1 MTIDMQTAQEKLLQS
16 IIKITSQCDQDSL
29 EFNLVSALAE
39 LMPIRHASLYR
50 CINEDIDYLIEETI
64 CLDFQKNN
72 LFELK
77 QFRQREIRI
86 IETTEKLLQCIQ
98 TKKSYWSDH
107 GTWFLAPIMRGNTV
121 AGVILLESD
130 QKLSGYHSLFNDVIR
145 IYENYLFVLIEGE
158 LDTLTGLRN
167 RRTFDKQLG
176 KLLKTNDIAGHKK
189 IKSNSDDERRQLI
202 QESANWLVSIDIDH
216 FKRINDNFGHLYGDE
231 VLLLLSQ
238 LMKKIFRDTDLLFR
252 FGGEEFVIILTS
264 TTEKNAFLALER
276 FRKMI
281 ADYNFPQ
288 IKQVTL
294 SIGYAQINSDDFPV
308 TILDKADKA
317 LYFAKQHGRNLVCCY
332 ENLISQGKLQDIIT
346 HETELF

>member
-1 MTIDMQTAQEKLLQS
+1 MQTEQEKLLQS
-16 IIKITSQCDQDSL
+16 IIKITSQCDLDSL
-29 EFNLVSALAE
+29 ECNLVTALAE
-39 LMPIRHASLYR
+39 LMPIKHASLFR
-50 CINEDIDYLIEETI
+50 CINENIDYLIEETI
-64 CLDFQKNN
+64 CLDFQENN

-77 QFRQREIRI
+77 QFRQRETRI
-86 IETTEKLLQCIQ
+86 IETTEKLLQCLQ
-98 TKKSYWSDH
+98 TKKSDWSESDH
-107 GTWFLAPIMRGNTV
+107 GTWFLAPIMRANTV
-121 AGVILLESD
+121 AGIILLESD
-130 QKLSGYHSLFNDVIR
+130 QQLSGYHSLLNSVIR

-176 KLLKTNDIAGHKK
+176 KLLTTNDIAGHKK
-189 IKSNSDDERRQLI
+189 IKSNNDDERRQLI
-202 QESANWLVSIDIDH
+202 QKSANWLVSIDIDH

-238 LMKKIFRDTDLLFR
+238 LMKKTFRDTDLLFR

-264 TTEKNAFLALER
+264 TTEENAFLALER
-276 FRKMI
+276 FRHII

-288 IKQVTL
+288 IEQVTL
-294 SIGYAQINSDDFPV
+294 SIGYAQIDSDDFPV

-317 LYFAKQHGRNLVCCY
+317 LYFAKQHGRDQVCCY
-332 ENLISQGKLQDIIT
+332 ENLISQGKLQEVIT

>member
-1 MTIDMQTAQEKLLQS
+1 MQTEQEKLLQS

-29 EFNLVSALAE
+29 ECNLVTALAE
-39 LMPIRHASLYR
+39 LMPIKHASLYR
-50 CINEDIDYLIEETI
+50 CINENIDYLIEETL
-64 CLDFQKNN
+64 CLDFQKDN

-77 QFRQREIRI
+77 QFRQRETRI
-86 IETTEKLLQCIQ
+86 IETTEKLLQCLQ
-98 TKKSYWSDH
+98 TKKSDWSESDH
-107 GTWFLAPIMRGNTV
+107 GTWFLAPIMRANTV
-121 AGVILLESD
+121 AGIILLESD
-130 QKLSGYHSLFNDVIR
+130 QQLSGYHSLLNSVIR

-176 KLLKTNDIAGHKK
+176 KLLTTNDIAGHKK
-189 IKSNSDDERRQLI
+189 IKSNNDDERRQLI
-202 QESANWLVSIDIDH
+202 QKSANWLVSIDIDH

-238 LMKKIFRDTDLLFR
+238 LMKKTFRDTDLLFR

-264 TTEKNAFLALER
+264 TTEKNAFFALER
-276 FRKMI
+276 FRHII
-281 ADYNFPQ
+281 AEYNFPQ
-288 IKQVTL
+288 IEQVTL
-294 SIGYAQINSDDFPV
+294 SIGYVQINSDDFPV

-317 LYFAKQHGRNLVCCY
+317 LYFAKQHGRNQVCCY
-332 ENLISQGKLQDIIT
+332 ENLISQGKLQEVIT

>member
-1 MTIDMQTAQEKLLQS
+1 MQTEQEKLLQS

-29 EFNLVSALAE
+29 ECNLVTALAE
-39 LMPIRHASLYR
+39 LMPIKHASLYR
-50 CINEDIDYLIEETI
+50 CINENIDYLIEETL
-64 CLDFQKNN
+64 CLDFQKDN

-77 QFRQREIRI
+77 QFRQRETRI
-86 IETTEKLLQCIQ
+86 IETTEKLLQCLQ
-98 TKKSYWSDH
+98 TKKSNWSNND
-107 GTWFLAPIMRGNTV
+107 TWFLAPIMRANTV
-121 AGVILLESD
+121 VGIILLESD
-130 QKLSGYHSLFNDVIR
+130 QKLSGYQSLLNNVIR

-176 KLLKTNDIAGHKK
+176 KLLTTNDIAGNKK
-189 IKSNSDDERRQLI
+189 IKSNNDEERRQLI
-202 QESANWLVSIDIDH
+202 QKSANWLVSIDIDH

-238 LMKKIFRDTDLLFR
+238 LMKKTFRDTDLLFR

-264 TTEKNAFLALER
+264 TTEKSAFFALER
-276 FRKMI
+276 FRHII
-281 ADYNFPQ
+281 AEYNFPQ
-288 IKQVTL
+288 IEQVTL
-294 SIGYAQINSDDFPV
+294 SIGYVQINSDDFPV

-317 LYFAKQHGRNLVCCY
+317 LYFAKQHGRNQVCCY
-332 ENLISQGKLQDIIT
+332 ENLISQGKLQEVIT

>member
-1 MTIDMQTAQEKLLQS
+1 MQTAQDKLLES

-29 EFNLVSALAE
+29 ECNLVTVLAE
-39 LMPIRHASLYR
+39 IMPIKHASFYR
-50 CINEDIDYLIEETI
+50 CINENIDYLIEETI

-77 QFRQREIRI
+77 QFRQRETRI
-86 IETTEKLLQCIQ
+86 IETTEKLLQCLQ
-98 TKKSYWSDH
+98 TKKSDWCEH
-107 GTWFLAPIMRGNTV
+107 GTWFLAPIMRANTV
-121 AGVILLESD
+121 AGIIFLESD
-130 QKLSGYHSLFNDVIR
+130 QKLSSYHSLLNSVIR

-176 KLLKTNDIAGHKK
+176 KLLTTNDIAGHKK
-189 IKSNSDDERRQLI
+189 IKSNHDEERRKLI
-202 QESANWLVSIDIDH
+202 QKPANWLVSIDIDH

-238 LMKKIFRDTDLLFR
+238 LMKKTFRDTDLLFR

-264 TTEKNAFLALER
+264 TTEKNALLALER
-276 FRKMI
+276 FRNII

-288 IKQVTL
+288 IEQVTL

-317 LYFAKQHGRNLVCCY
+317 LYFAKQHGRNQVCCY
-332 ENLISQGKLQDIIT
+332 ESLISQGKLQEIIT
-346 HETELF
+346 HEIELF